1 MQLLLLGKL
10 CKGSLDLPKWVTSR
24 VDRDFRIDQGKIAE
38 CQDVAREMREKRK
51 RPAGG
56 KSRGKGKGSKKKKKG
71 SASSSSKAKY
81 AGSREA
87 SLFCSFFSAVQ
98 CTNILN
104 VKHLSFISR
113 GRQSRL
119 QTDLAW
125 PQGS

>member
-24 VDRDFRIDQGKIAE
+24 VDRDFRIDRGKIAE

-56 KSRGKGKGSKKKKKG
+56 KGRGQGKGKGKGSKKKKKKG
-71 SASSSSKAKY
+71 SASSSSKAKS

-87 SLFCSFFSAVQ
+87 SLFCSFFPRCNARV
-98 CTNILN
+98 
-104 VKHLSFISR
+104 F
-113 GRQSRL
+113 
-119 QTDLAW
+119 
-125 PQGS
+125 